1 MAANG
6 PKPQLPPPSQHDGHA
21 MSPQTPPSDPT
32 KNRVTP
38 NPLVSKPG
46 PSTSPSV
53 GVKARRVLP
62 RLPVPHLRSTL
73 DKYLQSIKPLLQEDD
88 LRGVSAFASTY
99 QHRVQWAKDFE
110 MGIGATLQAR
120 LVGTRCF
127 LSTCTVPISC
137 VVIFSLRQNLTAQL
151 ARR

>member
-1 MAANG
+1 
-6 PKPQLPPPSQHDGHA
+6 
-21 MSPQTPPSDPT
+21 MSPQAPPSDPT
-32 KNRVTP
+32 KNGVTP
-38 NPLVSKPG
+38 NPPVSKPD
-46 PSTSPSV
+46 PPKMSPSV

-62 RLPVPHLRSTL
+62 RLPVPPLRSTL

-99 QHRVQWAKDFE
+99 QQRVQWAKDFE

-120 LVGTRCF
+120 LLGTRCF